1 MRRWWFLPVV
11 LALLLLPPVGGSGAL
26 RADDHEKHDFSDVE
40 LWKERFEDPERYKW
54 QKPREIVAFL
64 GLRVGQR
71 VADLRTGTGYLLPT
85 LSLHVGRQGKVYA
98 VDIEPAML
106 DYLTSRDDIMQERV
120 FPILAKASDPKL
132 PEGEVDLVLTVNTWH
147 HIKKR
152 TRYLRRLEKGLTPE
166 GRIAVID
173 FRAGELPVGPPPGKK
188 VPRDEVIAEFEE
200 AGWRYVAESVALP
213 YQYLLI
219 FLPPEDPNR
228 RVFGS

>member
-98 VDIEPAML
+98 VDIEPAL
-106 DYLTSRDDIMQERV
+106 IEHVRQQEFMHANV
-120 FPILAKASDPKL
+120 EVVLAEPDDPKL
-132 PEGEVDLVLTVNTWH
+132 PLNEIDVVLVVNTWH
-147 HIKKR
+147 HMSKR
-152 TRYLRRLEKGLTPE
+152 GKYAKRLAPVLRSG
-166 GRIAVID
+166 GRVAIID
-173 FRAGELPVGPPPGKK
+173 YHEGELPVGPPPGDKLS
-188 VPRDEVIAEFEE
+188 RETVIKEFEKG
-200 AGWRYVAESVALP
+200 GWTLQSESVVLP
-213 YQYLLI
+213 YQY
-219 FLPPEDPNR
+219 FLVFVPPGD
-228 RVFGS
+228 

>member
-1 MRRWWFLPVV
+1 MKTAIRL
-11 LALLLLPPVGGSGAL
+11 LCLLLCLPLGASD
-26 RADDHEKHDFSDVE
+26 RTRPTSDVE
-40 LWKERFEDPERYKW
+40 YWAGVFEDPSRKEW
-54 QKPREIVAFL
+54 QKPITVLTFL
-64 GLRVGQR
+64 GIQNGTV
-71 VADLRTGTGYLLPT
+71 VADLGAGTGYFTSMLALQ
-85 LSLHVGRQGKVYA
+85 VGPAGKVYA

-132 PEGEVDLVLTVNTWH
+132 PEGEVDLVFTVNTWH

-152 TRYLRRLEKGLTPE
+152 TRYLGRLERSLTPE
-166 GRIAVID
+166 GRVAVID

-219 FLPPEDPNR
+219 FLPPEDPNLR
-228 RVFGS
+228 IFSYRQP